1 MYMCIYIYRER
12 ELERARARERERET
26 ENKETDKQATYPFR
40 SFSSDPSCFYGYVLH
55 APRAL
60 AIKFL
65 KTVTTSVGIRICGG
79 LRVLG
84 MLSSWVSW
92 DDCL

>member
-1 MYMCIYIYRER
+1 MYIYIER
-12 ELERARARERERET
+12 ERARESESERERET